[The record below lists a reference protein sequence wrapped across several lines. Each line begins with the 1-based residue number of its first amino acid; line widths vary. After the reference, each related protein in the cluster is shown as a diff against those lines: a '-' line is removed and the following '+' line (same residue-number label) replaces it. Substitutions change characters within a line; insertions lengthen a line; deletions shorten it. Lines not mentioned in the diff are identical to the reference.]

1 MFGKVHWAG
10 LLLFGTVLGLCPPA
24 ATESWLLG
32 LDDPAYLR
40 AEELFLANR
49 MLPPFEDTPVA
60 AEELRLALEALLD
73 RPAPAQAPGIRALL
87 EELRLPLSPV
97 SPIVRSGLR
106 VYGGSGEE
114 LIQTYNPNG
123 DHNIYDYLPFYELHD
138 MPALLTLGFIASA
151 GDISLHFQ
159 PELRERVSSFL
170 YEDNYTSI
178 PNGLFS
184 GEVGNI
190 DANQPYRGVISFYK
204 PPLEMRAGREKLQ
217 LGPGRISS
225 LGISRSMPYFDQ
237 VKFRFFAGRFSYSW
251 YLIRLNPILSDAE
264 RAELESIND
273 GSISNPEVN
282 ADNQVTYTE
291 SAKHLAVH
299 KFLFTPFPWLSLGI
313 AELNMIGGKTP
324 QLADL
329 NPLTLFHSNF
339 DEGTT
344 NQTMSITAQAAPLA
358 GVLLYTEFFLY
369 EKVMSTERQDGYK
382 PTARAF
388 QAGLTALSTPYFSF
402 GPGRLRLDAELAYV
416 DPWCYARW
424 YDLKKY
430 TSRFVYVEPGHGRI
444 WVDYPLGFYL
454 GPDAVQYRAR
464 LAYGDPGRWETAL
477 SWKTWGK
484 GGVDLYGWGDESDYP
499 NPVTGVET
507 EYLGLTITDAPS
519 PGPDGLP
526 VFWSHELTASLDFVP
541 RVRREGLKALRNLS
555 VSAWGSLK
563 WMRNRYHIS
572 GDDRFAWQ
580 LGTQCVWSLY

>member
-1 MFGKVHWAG
+1 MFGKGHWAP
-10 LLLFGTVLGLCPPA
+10 LLLFGTVLGLCPLG

-32 LDDPAYLR
+32 LDDPAYRR

-60 AEELRLALEALLD
+60 AEELRRALEALLD
-73 RPAPAQAPGIRALL
+73 RSDPSGIPQARTLL
-87 EELRLPLSPV
+87 EELRQPVLPLT
-97 SPIVRSGLR
+97 PIVKSGLR
-106 VYGGSGEE
+106 LYTGSDQE
-114 LIQTYNPNG
+114 LIKLYNPNT
-123 DHNIYDYLPFYELHD
+123 DHDIYDYLPFYALHD

-151 GDISLHFQ
+151 GGVSLHFQ

-170 YEDNYTSI
+170 YEDNYSSI
-178 PNGLFS
+178 PNGLLS

-190 DANQPYRGVISFYK
+190 DANQPYRGSISYFK
-204 PPLEMRAGREKLQ
+204 APIEMRIGREKLQ

-225 LGISRSMPYFDQ
+225 LGVSRTMPYFDQ
-237 VKFRFFAGRFSYSW
+237 MKFRFFAGRFSYSW

-264 RAELESIND
+264 RLELEDINA
-273 GSISNPEVN
+273 GITPNPEVN

-299 KFLFTPFPWLSLGI
+299 KFLFTPWSWLSVGI
-313 AELNMIGGKTP
+313 AELNMIGGRSP
-324 QLADL
+324 QLADIS
-329 NPLTLFHSNF
+329 PLTLFHSNF

-369 EKVMSTERQDGYK
+369 EKVMATERQDGYK
-382 PTARAF
+382 PTARAV
-388 QAGLTALSTPYFSF
+388 QAGLTALSTPYLDL
-402 GPGRLRLDAELAYV
+402 GPGRLRRDAELAYV

-454 GPDAVQYRAR
+454 GPDAVQYWAR
-464 LAYGDPGRWETAL
+464 LAYGVPGRWETAL
-477 SWKTWGK
+477 AWKTWGK

-499 NPVTGVET
+499 NPVTGT
-507 EYLGLTITDAPS
+507 EDLGLTITDAPS
-519 PGPDGLP
+519 PGPDGRP
-526 VFWSHELTASLDFVP
+526 VFWSHELTVSLDFVP
-541 RVRREGLKALRNLS
+541 RLQKRRAGNLS

-563 WMRNRYHIS
+563 WMKNWYHTP

-580 LGTQCVWSLY
+580 LGTECVWSLY